1 MTSMQKKIEKNK
13 APRVHITY
21 DVETN
26 GAMEQKELPMVV
38 GVLGDFT
45 GNNPGK
51 KPDIL
56 RERHFVELQEGG
68 VDQLMRTMEPG
79 LKFKVEDKLND
90 TGDLVDVDLKFK
102 SIQDFGPEQIAKSI
116 PALKALLDKRELLKE
131 LLNKSGI
138 SDELNDQI
146 KMLLKNP
153 DQQKKLA
160 KELNIDLESEN

>member
-21 DVETN
+21 DVESN
-26 GAMEQKELPMVV
+26 GAMEKKELPMVV
-38 GVLGDFT
+38 GVLGDFA

-56 RERHFVELQEGG
+56 RERRFVELQEGG
-68 VDQLMRTMEPG
+68 VNQLMRNMEPG
-79 LKFKVEDKLND
+79 VKFKVEDKING
-90 TGDLVDVDLKFK
+90 TGDMVDVDLKFK
-102 SIQDFGPEQIAKSI
+102 SIQDFSPEHIAHSI
-116 PALKALLDKRELLKE
+116 PSLKALIEKRELLKE

-160 KELNIDLESEN
+160 KELRMETEDQ